1 MGAVP
6 ELLLGFFGGV
16 VTYADSLLNWPPQPQ
31 SDQGE
36 LFWVG
41 LTLAFSMGVMV
52 MLGQWW
58 SR

>member
-1 MGAVP
+1 MP
-6 ELLLGFFGGV
+6 QLLLGFFGGV
-16 VTYADSLLNWPPQPQ
+16 VKYADSLFNWPPQPQ

>member
-1 MGAVP
+1 VP
-6 ELLLGFFGGV
+6 QVLLGFFGGV
-16 VTYADSLLNWPPQPQ
+16 AKYADSLFNWPPQPQ